1 MKNIICT
8 EPCLCM
14 ENPCGAR
21 LEFWHQDGKFGLGSF
36 YYKGVRA
43 GAEMDQFLY
52 EDSHYVWDK
61 YQADRYEIV
70 ENTPQK
76 GVITFYGT
84 FGAINI
90 ESNWLVTVTL
100 TAGSPAYLLE
110 YQVEPYLWPG
120 RYHPLYVSAPFENEK
135 LECVSYPMEAP
146 ILPPYHSH
154 WFVRPDV
161 GKVPFLLGREQAG
174 DSSLYVGIGYTW
186 RQPGRII
193 PRGCSGMTAPKRG
206 APFAQIS
213 HIFTTGFQ
221 RRTAGRSTAS

>member
-174 DSSLYVGIGYTW
+174 DSSLYVGIGYTGGS
-186 RQPGRII
+186 R
-193 PRGCSGMTAPKRG
+193 
-206 APFAQIS
+206 
-213 HIFTTGFQ
+213 
-221 RRTAGRSTAS
+221 AGLYQGDALV

>member
-1 MKNIICT
+1 
-8 EPCLCM
+8 M

-110 YQVEPYLWPG
+110 ITRL
-120 RYHPLYVSAPFENEK
+120 RKSPLLTVMLSQLTSDLQLMFMA
-135 LECVSYPMEAP
+135 
-146 ILPPYHSH
+146 
-154 WFVRPDV
+154 R
-161 GKVPFLLGREQAG
+161 LL
-174 DSSLYVGIGYTW
+174 
-186 RQPGRII
+186 
-193 PRGCSGMTAPKRG
+193 
-206 APFAQIS
+206 
-213 HIFTTGFQ
+213 
-221 RRTAGRSTAS
+221 

>member
-1 MKNIICT
+1 M
-8 EPCLCM
+8 
-14 ENPCGAR
+14 
-21 LEFWHQDGKFGLGSF
+21 
-36 YYKGVRA
+36 
-43 GAEMDQFLY
+43 
-52 EDSHYVWDK
+52 
-61 YQADRYEIV
+61 
-70 ENTPQK
+70 
-76 GVITFYGT
+76 
-84 FGAINI
+84 
-90 ESNWLVTVTL
+90 TVTL

-193 PRGCSGMTAPKRG
+193 PRGCSGMTAPKRARPSRRFPIYSLLDSSAEQLG
-206 APFAQIS
+206 GQQRAEGRHLCGGQPTQKRVFPPWGPYVCSVIVSVADTQADCVFGYRDIC
-213 HIFTTGFQ
+213 GFNSDTCSKYDVMKAVRQ
-221 RRTAGRSTAS
+221 YAAWLRYGCPVGL

>member
-1 MKNIICT
+1 
-8 EPCLCM
+8 M

-90 ESNWLVTVTL
+90 ESNWLVT
-100 TAGSPAYLLE
+100 G
-110 YQVEPYLWPG
+110 
-120 RYHPLYVSAPFENEK
+120 
-135 LECVSYPMEAP
+135 
-146 ILPPYHSH
+146 
-154 WFVRPDV
+154 
-161 GKVPFLLGREQAG
+161 
-174 DSSLYVGIGYTW
+174 
-186 RQPGRII
+186 
-193 PRGCSGMTAPKRG
+193 
-206 APFAQIS
+206 
-213 HIFTTGFQ
+213 
-221 RRTAGRSTAS
+221 

>member
-36 YYKGVRA
+36 YYKDVRA

-154 WFVRPDV
+154 WSIRPDV
-161 GKVPFLLGREQAG
+161 GKVPFLLGGQQRAEGRHLCGGQPASKRVFPPWG
-174 DSSLYVGIGYTW
+174 PLHLLRDRFCCGYASRLCVW
-186 RQPGRII
+186 LPG
-193 PRGCSGMTAPKRG
+193 CVWL
-206 APFAQIS
+206 
-213 HIFTTGFQ
+213 
-221 RRTAGRSTAS
+221 

>member
-1 MKNIICT
+1 
-8 EPCLCM
+8 M

-120 RYHPLYVSAPFENEK
+120 RYHPLYVIAPFENEI
-135 LECVSYPMEAP
+135 LECVSYPM
-146 ILPPYHSH
+146 
-154 WFVRPDV
+154 
-161 GKVPFLLGREQAG
+161 
-174 DSSLYVGIGYTW
+174 
-186 RQPGRII
+186 
-193 PRGCSGMTAPKRG
+193 
-206 APFAQIS
+206 
-213 HIFTTGFQ
+213 
-221 RRTAGRSTAS
+221 

>member
-1 MKNIICT
+1 
-8 EPCLCM
+8 M

-154 WFVRPDV
+154 WSIRPDV

-174 DSSLYVGIGYTW
+174 DSSLYVGIGYTLETAG
-186 RQPGRII
+186 QDYTK
-193 PRGCSGMTAPKRG
+193 GMLWYDSTKEGG
-206 APFAQIS
+206 ARFAQIF